1 MKKNKIIKIIIAIA
15 MLILSAICFKYVSDM
30 NILPN
35 KYLMAFLTLL
45 LVINMFGILFLFL
58 KGILTKIFSSIVYI
72 ILIIVSIVGIKYSK
86 STIDYLNT
94 AFNNSKEINTYD
106 VIVLKTSN
114 YEKIEDLKDKTMG
127 YLLSEI
133 DNEKY
138 LNTLKEKVN
147 VNFKEFNIFNL
158 YQSLLDK
165 KIDSILINE
174 GYLDLLEEQFSDF
187 SNKTKIIYTYNVE
200 EVEKQV
206 EKPDDNN
213 EDDNN
218 NGTGITKRPKKNKNS
233 INIYLSGSDS
243 RSNYIQAVS
252 RSDVNMIMT
261 INPDENTI
269 LLTNIPRDY
278 YVQLHGTTGL
288 RDKLTHAGIYGVNM
302 SKQTLEDLFGINID
316 YTIKIGFNGV
326 VELVDLV
333 GGIDI
338 NSDSSF
344 RCYTNSSVYVNKG
357 MNHFNGIQALA
368 YARERY
374 AYLEGDRHRGANQQ
388 QVIEA
393 TFTKLSRDK
402 NLLLKYDSLLNT
414 FSSLYITD
422 IPKDVITSLIKYQID
437 KMPSWKIESQ
447 AVDGYGAS
455 KQTYSMPGMNLYVM
469 EPNYSTVTKAADR
482 ISELY

>member
-1 MKKNKIIKIIIAIA
+1 MKKNKIIKIIIAIV
-15 MLILSAICFKYVSDM
+15 MLILSIICFKYVSDM
-30 NILPN
+30 DILPN
-35 KYLMAFLTLL
+35 KYLIAFLTLL
-45 LVINMFGILFLFL
+45 LIINMFGILFLFL
-58 KGILTKIFSSIVYI
+58 KGIITKILSSIVYI
-72 ILIIVSIVGIKYSK
+72 ILVVVSIVGIKYSK

-138 LNTLKEKVN
+138 LNILKEKVN

-158 YQSLLDK
+158 YQNLLDK
-165 KIDSILINE
+165 KIDSMLINE

-200 EVEKQV
+200 EKTQVVEKTDAN
-206 EKPDDNN
+206 KDDNN
-213 EDDNN
+213 TEN
-218 NGTGITKRPKKNKNS
+218 GITKRPKKNPNS

-261 INPDENTI
+261 INPDENII

-288 RDKLTHAGIYGVNM
+288 RDKLTHAGIYGINM

-338 NSDSSF
+338 DSDSSF
-344 RCYTNSSVYVNKG
+344 RCYTNASVYVNKG
-357 MNHFNGIQALA
+357 MNHFNGVQALA

-388 QVIEA
+388 QVIAA
-393 TFTKLSRDK
+393 TFNKLSKDK

-447 AVDGYGAS
+447 AVDGTGAS

-469 EPNYSTVTKAADR
+469 EPNYSTVNKAADR

>member
-1 MKKNKIIKIIIAIA
+1 MKKNKIIKIIIAIV
-15 MLILSAICFKYVSDM
+15 MLILSIICFKYVSDM
-30 NILPN
+30 DILPN
-35 KYLMAFLTLL
+35 KYLIAFLTLL
-45 LVINMFGILFLFL
+45 LIINMFGILFLFL
-58 KGILTKIFSSIVYI
+58 KGIVTKILSSIVYI
-72 ILIIVSIVGIKYSK
+72 ILVVVSIVGIKYSK

-114 YEKIEDLKDKTMG
+114 YEKIEDLKDKTIG

-138 LNTLKEKVN
+138 LNILKDKVN

-158 YQSLLDK
+158 YQNLLDK
-165 KIDSILINE
+165 KIDSMLINE

-200 EVEKQV
+200 EETQV
-206 EKPDDNN
+206 VKKP
-213 EDDNN
+213 DNN
-218 NGTGITKRPKKNKNS
+218 NTENGITKRPKKNKNS

-261 INPDENTI
+261 INPDENII

-288 RDKLTHAGIYGVNM
+288 RDKLTHAGIYGINM

-338 NSDSSF
+338 DSDSSF
-344 RCYTNSSVYVNKG
+344 RCYTNASVYVNKG
-357 MNHFNGIQALA
+357 MNHFNGVQALA

-374 AYLEGDRHRGANQQ
+374 AYIEGDRHRGANQQ
-388 QVIEA
+388 QVIAA
-393 TFTKLSRDK
+393 TFNKLSKDK

-447 AVDGYGAS
+447 AVDGTGAS

-469 EPNYSTVTKAADR
+469 EPNYSTVNKAADR

>member
-1 MKKNKIIKIIIAIA
+1 MKKNKIIKIIIAVL
-15 MLILSAICFKYVSDM
+15 MLVLSCICFKYVSDM

-45 LVINMFGILFLFL
+45 LVINMFGIIFLFL
-58 KGILTKIFSSIVYI
+58 KGVVTKILSSIVYI
-72 ILIIVSIVGIKYSK
+72 ILIVVSIIGIKYSK

-106 VIVLKTSN
+106 VIVLKTS
-114 YEKIEDLKDKTMG
+114 EFKEIEDLKDKTMG
-127 YLLSEI
+127 YLLSEKI
-133 DNEKY
+133 NKKY

-158 YQSLLDK
+158 YQNLLDK

-200 EVEKQV
+200 EETQT
-206 EKPDDNN
+206 DNTD
-213 EDDNN
+213 EAE
-218 NGTGITKRPKKNKNS
+218 TGITKRPKKNKNS

-288 RDKLTHAGIYGVNM
+288 RDKLTHAGIYGINM
-302 SKQTLEDLFGINID
+302 SKQTIEDLFGINID

-393 TFTKLSRDK
+393 TFTKLSKNK

-447 AVDGYGAS
+447 AVDGTGAS
-455 KQTYSMPGMNLYVM
+455 KQTYSMPGMNLDVM
-469 EPNYSTVTKAADR
+469 EPNYDTVTKAADR

>member
-1 MKKNKIIKIIIAIA
+1 MKKNKIIRIIIAIV
-15 MLILSAICFKYVSDM
+15 MLILSIICFKYVSDM
-30 NILPN
+30 DILPN
-35 KYLMAFLTLL
+35 KYLIAFLTLL
-45 LVINMFGILFLFL
+45 LIINMFGILFLFL
-58 KGILTKIFSSIVYI
+58 KGIVTKILSSIVYI
-72 ILIIVSIVGIKYSK
+72 ILVVVSIVGIKYSK

-138 LNTLKEKVN
+138 LNILKEKVN

-158 YQSLLDK
+158 YQNLLDK
-165 KIDSILINE
+165 KIDSMLINE

-200 EVEKQV
+200 EKTQVVEKTDDN
-206 EKPDDNN
+206 KDDNN
-213 EDDNN
+213 TEN
-218 NGTGITKRPKKNKNS
+218 GITKRPKKNPNS

-261 INPDENTI
+261 INPDENII

-288 RDKLTHAGIYGVNM
+288 RDKLTHAGIYGINM

-326 VELVDLV
+326 IELVDLV

-338 NSDSSF
+338 DSDSSF
-344 RCYTNSSVYVNKG
+344 RCYTNASVYVNKG

-374 AYLEGDRHRGANQQ
+374 AYIEGDRHRGANQQ
-388 QVIEA
+388 QVIAA
-393 TFTKLSRDK
+393 TFNKLSKDK

-469 EPNYSTVTKAADR
+469 EPNYSTVNKAADR

>member
-1 MKKNKIIKIIIAIA
+1 MKKNKIIKIIISTL
-15 MLILSAICFKYVSDM
+15 MLVLSIICFKYVSDM

-35 KYLMAFLTLL
+35 KYLIAFFTLL
-45 LVINMFGILFLFL
+45 LVINIFGILFLFL
-58 KGILTKIFSSIVYI
+58 KGVVTKVISSIIYI
-72 ILIIVSIVGIKYSK
+72 VLVIVSVVGIKYSK

-106 VIVLKTSN
+106 VIVLKNSK
-114 YEKIEDLKDKTMG
+114 YEKLEDLENTTMG
-127 YLLSEI
+127 YLL
-133 DNEKY
+133 NELDDEEY
-138 LNTLKEKVN
+138 LNVLKEKVSL
-147 VNFKEFNIFNL
+147 NFKKFNIFDL
-158 YQSLLDK
+158 YQNLLDK

-187 SNKTKIIYTYNVE
+187 DSKTKIIYTYDIE
-200 EVEKQV
+200 ETKVSE
-206 EKPDDNN
+206 EPDDNQ
-213 EDDNN
+213 DNISD
-218 NGTGITKRPKKNKNS
+218 GTTKRPKKYKNS

-243 RSNYIQAVS
+243 RSDYIQAVS
-252 RSDVNMIMT
+252 RSDVNMVMT
-261 INPDENTI
+261 INPDQNII

-288 RDKLTHAGIYGVNM
+288 RDKLTHAGIYGINM
-302 SKQTLEDLFGINID
+302 SKQTIEDLLGINID

-326 VELVDLV
+326 ISLVDLV

-344 RCYTNSSVYVNKG
+344 RCYTNSSVYVNQG
-357 MNHFNGIQALA
+357 MNHFNGVQALA
-368 YARERY
+368 YARERH

-393 TFTKLSRDK
+393 TFTKLSKDK
-402 NLLLKYDSLLNT
+402 SLLLKYDSLLDT

-422 IPKDVITSLIKYQID
+422 IPKDVITTLIKNQID

-447 AVDGYGAS
+447 AVDGTGAS

-469 EPNYSTVTKAADR
+469 EPNYDTVNKAADR